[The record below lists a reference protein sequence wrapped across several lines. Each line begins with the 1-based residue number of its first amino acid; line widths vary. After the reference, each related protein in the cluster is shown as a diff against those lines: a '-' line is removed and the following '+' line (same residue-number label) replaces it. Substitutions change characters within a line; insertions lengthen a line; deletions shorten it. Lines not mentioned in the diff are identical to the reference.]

1 MPNTFTQNTFATTY
15 NDDWTEGKGYHKVLF
30 NGGRALQAR
39 ELNEM
44 QSIIQAEI
52 QRLGNNLFKNGAIVN
67 PGGVSV
73 NNSYEYVRLNA
84 TGGDLSPSHV
94 GSTITGQT
102 SGVVGRIVQYVLA
115 GSASNDTTNVPT
127 IYVAYTDTS
136 AGTSGG
142 TAVRFT
148 PGEVLTCSAGNLL
161 IESAS
166 TSTSGI
172 TPLGTGCKVSVAGG
186 DIFVL
191 GHFVHVNPQS
201 LILSKYFSGYTG
213 NVGFKVVQDI
223 FTSSDTVDLF
233 DNQSGT
239 PNLTS
244 PGADRYRIRLLLAKE
259 ETVKTTENFVFL
271 ARITEGVVTQA
282 GTGSNQYNKI
292 NDVLAKRTFEESGN
306 YMVEPFK
313 IQFEQVDSA
322 VNDKLYLNIS
332 KGIAYINGHRAVAPA
347 PTRLVIPKPTSAELV
362 TNEQIPVIYDRYIV
376 VDNTDDTTHRG
387 LPELNTPVNVY
398 NGTGAGGSIIGT
410 ITIRAIERGFGN
422 TTRLYIGKSPSQ
434 FTGGFRTARSI
445 GLGATDY
452 YNIVLEGNPARAVV
466 KGDERNKDLLFRLP
480 RPRPSAISDITY
492 TYQFE
497 ENITGTGT
505 TRSITTSDGFN
516 FTDTSN
522 WIVASADSG
531 QVPVSI
537 VLNGNSTQ
545 ADISGLQ
552 NNINYEVAGYKVL
565 ANAVEKNKY
574 PTIGYLGQTPGSVTT
589 SGNTAVSLGQH
600 DVYQLAEVKDSAAG
614 DNISQYFTLD
624 GGQKDT
630 HYEESR
636 LIKRYPYSG
645 PVYAKF
651 YHYARQ
657 PGGNFYSVE
666 SYLDNVTD
674 GLLSTYDNIPTYQP
688 RSDATTRLFNVLDFR
703 PDLDASGNVVNG
715 TDNFFVPKRAT
726 NITADV
732 SYYLPRADKLLFTQE
747 GKFMYMQGVPS
758 TNPQYRKTPEGAL
771 ELYKVLMNANTLNPS
786 DIKSTHI
793 ESRRYTMAD
802 IGKIEQK
809 VDRLEEVTSLS
820 LLELDTKN
828 LNVLDA
834 DGNLRTKSGFFAD
847 NFADQVFSATSLP
860 DYRASVD
867 MASKVVRPIY
877 DADNIRLVFDVSA
890 SKGVVKKG
898 DNVYLQY
905 EDLEWQSINISSGA
919 EPVNPFLIPNYN
931 GTMKLSPAS
940 DEWKDVEYAAN
951 KVVDGGQ
958 RIDKI
963 QAYLWNEHEWNWAGS
978 DPNTLEVGSITNQTS
993 EVVGSSKNVVKN
1005 STSVDDGT
1013 TSSVTDTSTTT
1024 TTTTTAHTVSRI
1036 VSSETIQEVIGD
1048 RIVQTALIPWMR
1060 SRRIWFMAEGLRPN
1074 TNVFPYFDG
1083 YNVSNWCR
1091 QESTYVQWADRPEDN
1106 GNANTSRTTVS
1117 HPQGSTALTTDA
1129 SGTVIGS
1136 FFIPNIRP
1144 PALTTNGYNPQD
1156 DVWRFRCGALEFKL
1170 LDVNKNNDAAAICK
1184 ASSVYTAAGTLQTRQ
1199 KEVLSTRV
1207 LGEVTTVNYTEDT
1220 LVETES
1226 DTTIQERVEVV
1237 VVEKI
1242 EVEVPAAALPPEIIE
1257 VEVIKYVEQD
1267 PIIIEVIVY
1276 EDSAEPNTDA
1286 DNTDLPAEPAANDP
1300 IIEAQVEVEN
1310 GPLIDVLSNEGGVG
1324 NTSGGTVVESANLTL
1339 PYGYSVPYNY
1349 VTIGSLGGAG
1359 GEGTTTTGTYYPGP
1373 TNTSEQNAALSDTIS
1388 VEPDVV
1394 LVEAPALISSINA
1407 SISGNPVVDPAY
1419 SVALTPAVQ
1428 TAAQFD
1434 PEPNVAE
1441 KVETVNPGGNGL
1453 LVDGTEPRN
1462 ISSKQINHGV
1472 YPTKKT
1478 GRPGG
1483 RGGKRGLNVDPV
1495 AQTFYV
1501 DNQYGI
1507 YMTKVALFFATKDP
1521 NIPVRVEIRPEV
1533 NGAPSAF
1540 QSMTSKT
1547 LAASQVTAVT
1557 ETYATPTMAQINS
1570 LPTIFEFDEP
1580 VFLSPFTGYAICVIA
1595 PNTVKYNVYVA
1606 EMEKFVLGSSDVRIL
1621 KQPSLGSFFKSQ
1633 NSRIWEPSQQIDMMY
1648 KIYRASFKRSGFAI
1662 LNNADVPAKL
1672 LKENPIYTT
1681 AGSPEIYV
1689 EHKDCGLLVN
1699 DMANVTGLD
1708 SSTSYGG
1715 ILGSAIMGRRAVTK
1729 VDGAGY
1735 AFNADTNATVTSV
1748 TGGDD
1753 VYSDRN
1759 VHFNIANLEAQT
1771 IVPNYTSV
1779 SAAYKFTTGKPV
1791 AGPEPA
1797 IISPYDKAT
1806 VYSRITPKIN
1816 TSFDYPK
1823 VVANRY
1829 NENLPGNLNGGRSAT
1844 VKIDFTSSAGFVSP
1858 MLDLQRCSLTL
1869 IENIIDDQDA
1879 SSTANGK
1886 IVPIKYIPET
1896 DPYNGTHLAKHITVP
1911 VTLAEDAVGIKV
1923 LLAANR
1929 PNGSN
1934 FDLYYRTAA
1943 EGENIIDKSWIL
1955 DTPENTLPSDD
1966 NPSIFREYTYLIGGD
1981 DGTLDSFSE
1990 YQLKIVF
1997 RSVNSSAVPK
2007 IRDLRAI
2014 AMVD

>member
-1 MPNTFTQNTFATTY
+1 MPNTFTQNTFASTY
-15 NDDWTEGKGYHKVLF
+15 NDDWSEGKGYHKVLF

-52 QRLGNNLFKNGAIVN
+52 QRLGNNLFKSGAIVN

-84 TGGDLSPSHV
+84 TGGALSNSHV
-94 GSTITGQT
+94 GTTITGQT
-102 SGVVGRIVQYVLA
+102 SGVVGRIVQSVLA

-127 IYVAYTDTS
+127 IWVTYTDTS
-136 AGTSGG
+136 AGVSGG

-161 IESAS
+161 IESPGYS
-166 TSTSGI
+166 TAGI
-172 TPLGTGCKVSVAGG
+172 PPVGTGCKASVAGG
-186 DIFVL
+186 DLFVL
-191 GHFVHVNPQS
+191 GHFVHINPQS
-201 LILSKYFSGYTG
+201 LILSKYFSNYTG
-213 NVGFKVVQDI
+213 NIGFRVVQDV
-223 FTSSDTVDLF
+223 FTSSDTVDLY
-233 DNQSGT
+233 DNQSGI

-244 PGADRYRIRLLLAKE
+244 PGADRYRIRLLLSKE
-259 ETVKTTENFVFL
+259 ETVLSTETFVFL

-313 IQFEQVDSA
+313 IQFEQIDSA

-347 PTRLVIPKPTSAELV
+347 PTRLVIPKPTYAELV
-362 TNEQIPVIYDRYIV
+362 NNEQIPVIFDRYII
-376 VDNTDDTTHRG
+376 VDNTDNTTHRG

-398 NGTGAGGSIIGT
+398 NATGAGGSIIGT
-410 ITIRAIERGFGN
+410 ITIQAIERGFGN
-422 TTRLYIGKSPSQ
+422 TTRLYIGKSPSN

-445 GLGATDY
+445 GLGATDF

-466 KGDERNKDLLFRLP
+466 KGDERHKDLLFRLP
-480 RPRPSAISDITY
+480 RPRPKEISDISY

-497 ENITGTGT
+497 QNITGTGT
-505 TRSITTSDGFN
+505 TRSITTPDGFN
-516 FTDTSN
+516 FTDTSS
-522 WIVASADSG
+522 WIVASESEG
-531 QVPVSI
+531 QVAVSI

-552 NNINYEVAGYKVL
+552 SSTAYEVVGYKVL
-565 ANAVEKNKY
+565 ANAVEKGKY

-589 SGNTAVSLGQH
+589 SGNTAVSLGVH
-600 DVYQLAEVKDSAAG
+600 DVYQLSEVKDSASG
-614 DNISQYFTLD
+614 ENISQYFTLD

-645 PVYAKF
+645 PIYAKF
-651 YHYARQ
+651 YHYDRQ
-657 PGGNFYSVE
+657 AGGNFYSVE
-666 SYLDNVTD
+666 SYLDNVGD

-688 RSDATTRLFNVLDFR
+688 KSDATTRLFNVLDFR

-715 TDNFFVPKRAT
+715 TGDFFVPKRAS

-732 SYYLPRADKLLFTQE
+732 SYYLPRADKLMFTQE
-747 GKFMYMQGVPS
+747 GKFLYMQGVPS

-771 ELYKVLMNANTLNPS
+771 DLYKVLMNANTLNPS

-793 ESRRYTMAD
+793 EARRYTMAD

-867 MASKVVRPIY
+867 MSGKVVRPIF
-877 DADNIRLVFDVSA
+877 DADNIRLVFDVA
-890 SKGVVKKG
+890 GSKGVVKKG
-898 DNVYLQY
+898 DNVYLEY
-905 EDLEWQSINISSGA
+905 EDLEWQSVSIASGA
-919 EPVNPFLIPNYN
+919 EPVNPFLIPNYT

-958 RIDKI
+958 RIDKV
-963 QAYLWNEHEWNWAGS
+963 QAYLWNEHEWNWAGA
-978 DPNTLEVGSITNQTS
+978 DPNSLEVGSITNQTS
-993 EVVGSSKNVVKN
+993 EIVGSSKNVVTN
-1005 STSVDDGT
+1005 SSTSDDGT
-1013 TSSVTDTSTTT
+1013 TSSVTDTSTTS

-1048 RIVQTALIPWMR
+1048 RVVQTALVPWMR
-1060 SRRIWFMAEGLRPN
+1060 SRKIWFMAEGLRPN

-1083 YNVSNWCR
+1083 YNVANWCR

-1136 FFIPNIRP
+1136 FFIPNMRP

-1156 DVWRFRCGALEFKL
+1156 DIWRFRCGSLEFKL
-1170 LDVNKNNDAAAICK
+1170 LDVNKNNDGAAICK
-1184 ASSVYTAAGTLQTRQ
+1184 ASTVYTAAGTLDTKQ
-1199 KEVLSTRV
+1199 KTVLSTRV

-1226 DTTIQERVEVV
+1226 DTTIHERVEVV

-1242 EVEVPAAALPPEIIE
+1242 EVEVPAAPLPPEIVQ
-1257 VEVIKYVEQD
+1257 VEVITYVEQD
-1267 PIIIEVIVY
+1267 PIIIYVPVI
-1276 EDSAEPNTDA
+1276 EETGEENTEA
-1286 DNTDLPAEPAANDP
+1286 DNTDLPAEPVAITP
-1300 IIEAQVEVEN
+1300 IVEVQVEVEN

-1324 NTSGGTVVESANLTL
+1324 NSTSGSVVESANLTL
-1339 PYGYSVPYNY
+1339 AYGYSVPLINIS
-1349 VTIGSLGGAG
+1349 VGSLGGG
-1359 GEGTTTTGTYYPGP
+1359 GGGTQTQGIYYPGP
-1373 TNTSEQNAALSDTIS
+1373 TDVSEQQTVMAETITIAPE
-1388 VEPDVV
+1388 VTLP
-1394 LVEAPALISSINA
+1394 EAPNLISLIN
-1407 SISGNPVVDPAY
+1407 STVSGTPIVEENY

-1428 TAAQFD
+1428 SENKFD
-1434 PEPNVAE
+1434 PVPNVVA
-1441 KVETVNPGGNGL
+1441 KVEQVNPGGSGL
-1453 LVDGTEPRN
+1453 LSDGSEVRN
-1462 ISSKQINHGV
+1462 IPAKQINAATT
-1472 YPTKKT
+1472 PTAKT

-1483 RGGKRGLNVDPV
+1483 RGGRRGLNVDPV

-1507 YMTKVALFFATKDP
+1507 YMTKVAIFFATKDP
-1521 NIPVRVEIRPEV
+1521 DIPVRVEIRPEV

-1606 EMEKFVLGSSDVRIL
+1606 EMEKYVLGSSDVRIL

-1633 NSRIWEPSQQIDMMY
+1633 NSRIWEPNQQIDMMY
-1648 KIYRASFKRSGFAI
+1648 RIYRASFKRSGFAL
-1662 LNNADVPAKL
+1662 LNNSEVPAKL

-1681 AGSPEIYV
+1681 SGSAEIYV
-1689 EHKDCGLLVN
+1689 EHKDCGLIVN
-1699 DMANVTGLD
+1699 DMASVTGLNP
-1708 SSTSYGG
+1708 SSSYGG

-1735 AFNADTNATVTSV
+1735 TFNADTNATVTAV

-1779 SAAYKFTTGKPV
+1779 SASYKFTTGKPI
-1791 AGPEPA
+1791 AGPAAGA
-1797 IISPYDKAT
+1797 ITPYDKAT
-1806 VYSRITPKIN
+1806 VFSRITPKIN
-1816 TSFDYPK
+1816 NSFDYPK
-1823 VVANRY
+1823 VIANRY
-1829 NENLPGNLNGGRSAT
+1829 NEILPGNLNGAKSAT

-1858 MLDLQRCSLTL
+1858 LLDLQRCSLTL

-1879 SSTANGK
+1879 ASTADGK

-1911 VTLAEDAVGIKV
+1911 VALAEDAVGIKV

-1955 DTPENTLPSDD
+1955 DAPENTLPSDD